1 MFPTNRAVEERL
13 FSDRDLRRL
22 IIPLVIEQF
31 LALFIGMAD
40 TVMVSTRR
48 FKAPGGDLSARM
60 LSLPLIFRW
69 LLYYALAAFIFAGF
83 LMNNGYFA
91 TAANFL
97 YNNF

>member
-1 MFPTNRAVEERL
+1 
-13 FSDRDLRRL
+13 
-22 IIPLVIEQF
+22 
-31 LALFIGMAD
+31 
-40 TVMVSTRR
+40 
-48 FKAPGGDLSARM
+48 M

-97 YNNF
+97 YNNFKEARRM

>member
-1 MFPTNRAVEERL
+1 MLLWAAGGVVWVL
-13 FSDRDLRRL
+13 HY
-22 IIPLVIEQF
+22 
-31 LALFIGMAD
+31 
-40 TVMVSTRR
+40 RR